1 MAKRRSGKF
10 TAGVTGAALGVA
22 VGAALGAYVLN
33 PAGAGID
40 FGGAAASE
48 RDSAKAEAEAQQARA
63 DEANRILK
71 PVVGEVVKDSLAD
84 VPTLV
89 IATPDAT
96 DEQLKVVAE
105 TLKAAGAP
113 DAGVL
118 KLTDKFL
125 SSSGADEL
133 KDTVATSLPTNV
145 QLDAER
151 RDPGR
156 QAGQALAPVLEL
168 GKDGG
173 EQASAADRKLLLESL
188 KGAGF
193 VDYKEG
199 TLRPAAGIVIVGE
212 HGTVKGADGDD
223 GAGGEGSGAS
233 KEDAEF
239 GATIVADLA
248 TALAEGLG
256 QSGANGHVVVATDGA
271 DKGAIATLDSRG
283 GASNMVARV
292 RAVSDSAGQIGLV
305 KDLKG

>member
-71 PVVGEVVKDSLAD
+71 PVVGEVVKDALAD

-96 DEQLKVVAE
+96 DEQLKTVAE

-125 SSSGADEL
+125 SASGADEL

-193 VDYKEG
+193 VDYEEG

-212 HGTVKGADGDD
+212 HGTVKGAGGD
-223 GAGGEGSGAS
+223 GSGAS

-271 DKGAIATLDSRG
+271 DTGAIATLDSRG
-283 GASNMVARV
+283 GASNMVGRV

-305 KDLKG
+305 RDLKG

>member
-22 VGAALGAYVLN
+22 AGAALGAYVLN

-40 FGGAAASE
+40 FGGSAAAE
-48 RDSAKAEAEAQQARA
+48 RDAAVARA
-63 DEANRILK
+63 DAQEARVGEANRILE

-84 VPTLV
+84 VPVLV
-89 IATPDAT
+89 VAAPDAT
-96 DEQLKVVAE
+96 DEQLKGVAE

-125 SSSGADEL
+125 SASGADEL
-133 KDTVATSLPTNV
+133 KDTVTTSLPTNV
-145 QLDAER
+145 KLDTER

-173 EQASAADRKLLLESL
+173 EQASAADRKLLLEAL

-199 TLRPAAGIVIVGE
+199 TLRPP
-212 HGTVKGADGDD
+212 
-223 GAGGEGSGAS
+223 
-233 KEDAEF
+233 
-239 GATIVADLA
+239 
-248 TALAEGLG
+248 
-256 QSGANGHVVVATDGA
+256 
-271 DKGAIATLDSRG
+271 
-283 GASNMVARV
+283 AR
-292 RAVSDSAGQIGLV
+292 L
-305 KDLKG
+305 

>member
-48 RDSAKAEAEAQQARA
+48 RDSAKAEAASQQARA

-96 DEQLKVVAE
+96 DEQLKAVAE

-125 SSSGADEL
+125 SASGADEL

-173 EQASAADRKLLLESL
+173 EQASAADRKLLLEAL

-193 VDYKEG
+193 VDYEEG

-212 HGTVKGADGDD
+212 HGTVKG
-223 GAGGEGSGAS
+223 EAS

-283 GASNMVARV
+283 GASNLVGRV

-305 KDLKG
+305 RDLKG